1 MTFAIELSQ
10 EQSRRI
16 LEGACRTQHD
26 IRLLPSTWSGGKPIS
41 CMMVHVEDDGLV
53 LKVKCLDDADFKDL
67 LNIYCH
73 LDLDL
78 EDGQYFFDT
87 NIIAVRQNEDGIGLT
102 LGWPDNILVKQRRR
116 SSRHALAQSSAVQLS
131 TQQGDRLETFAGR
144 LYNLSEEGLAFQ
156 LAKADAE
163 KLTVGQ
169 TCCACFEVPEQEH
182 TYRFEGVICR
192 TLPSSSQNYTII
204 GIQFESSTIDQG
216 ELEHLREY
224 LIDRSHSS
232 AVMGGMK

>member
-1 MTFAIELSQ
+1 MTFAIEVSQ
-10 EQSRRI
+10 TQSRRI
-16 LEGACRTQHD
+16 LESACRTQHG
-26 IRLLPSTWSGGKPIS
+26 IHLLPNTWSKGEPIK
-41 CMMVHVEDDGLV
+41 CEMVSFDDDGLI
-53 LKVKCLDDADFKDL
+53 LTTKHAGDTDFKDL

-73 LDLDL
+73 VDLDL

-87 NIIAVRQNEDGIGLT
+87 NIIAVRHHEDGTSLT
-102 LGWPDNILVKQRRR
+102 VGWPDNILVKQRRR

-131 TQQGDRLETFAGR
+131 TQDGDHLETFGGQ

-156 LAKADAE
+156 LAKADAD

-169 TCCACFEVPEQEH
+169 HCCACFEVPEQEH

-192 TLPSSSQNYTII
+192 TLPSSSQDRAII
-204 GIQFESSTIDQG
+204 GMQFESTTIDRG

-224 LIDRSHSS
+224 LVDRSHSP